1 MAQAKRRFLVD
12 ERGRRHSVIL
22 SMAEYRELME
32 DLTDLALIAERKEEP
47 QESLESVKRRLEE
60 KWQHTGSK

>member
-22 SMAEYRELME
+22 SMSEYPELME

-47 QESLESVKRRLEE
+47 RESLESVKSRLEE